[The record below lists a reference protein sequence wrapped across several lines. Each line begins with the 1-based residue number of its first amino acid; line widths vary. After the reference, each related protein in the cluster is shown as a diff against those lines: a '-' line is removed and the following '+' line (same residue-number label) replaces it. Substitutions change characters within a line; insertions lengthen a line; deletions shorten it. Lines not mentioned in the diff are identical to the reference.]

1 MRSFHALLLF
11 LLITESS
18 TFLFKPVVKHTS
30 SALSLT
36 QDDPARRRSRPERIP
51 PSNPEE
57 VDAARRGEWNYE
69 TGCIEKKEESPDD
82 EIDYSEY

>member
-1 MRSFHALLLF
+1 MVLSF
-11 LLITESS
+11 IVT
-18 TFLFKPVVKHTS
+18 
-30 SALSLT
+30 T
-36 QDDPARRRSRPERIP
+36 QNYTAPHLKDDPARRRSRPERIP